1 VEDVGIPVPCQ
12 PNGNGSLLA
21 LGLFFVEEY
30 ISLPR
35 LWDLRDGMVR
45 RDKQRGNVTL
55 LCRADV
61 LGF

>member
-35 LWDLRDGMVR
+35 LWDLRDGMAR
-45 RDKQRGNVTL
+45 RDKQRGYVAL
-55 LCRADV
+55 
-61 LGF
+61 